1 MILFSSCA
9 SLNRAHGEL
18 HYNVNISKGQ
28 ELLDL
33 KKALDEGAITED
45 EFELMKEKII
55 KDDYA
60 KEIIKS
66 TKEEIKKEV
75 I

>member
-1 MILFSSCA
+1 MTDLKQMKLDLLTSLQVDTHANHSA
-9 SLNRAHGEL
+9 S
-18 HYNVNISKGQ
+18 
-28 ELLDL
+28 LDL
-33 KKALDEGAITED
+33 KKALDEGEITED

>member
-1 MILFSSCA
+1 M
-9 SLNRAHGEL
+9 NRAHGEL
-18 HYNVNISKGQ
+18 HYNINISKGK

-33 KKALDEGAITED
+33 KKAFDEDAITQNEYD
-45 EFELMKEKII
+45 IMKEKII
-55 KDDYA
+55 NDDYA

-66 TKEEIKKEV
+66 TKDNVNSKIA

>member
-60 KEIIKS
+60 KEIIKF